1 MSSTS
6 NKENLYRFAARLLF
20 KHSMLDPARIKYDGH
35 IYRMN
40 AQCQRSLRLY
50 YILYIIAMNVTILIS
65 VRLLITQVSLLWI
78 MLFILLAL
86 SILLGSMPYFL
97 RYFLPLH
104 DRSKLIGDQVS

>member
-40 AQCQRSLRLY
+40 AQCQRNLRLY
-50 YILYIIAMNVTILIS
+50 YILYIIAMNVTVLIS
-65 VRLLITQVSLLWI
+65 VRLLATQVSMFLT

-104 DRSKLIGDQVS
+104 DRSKLIDKSDS